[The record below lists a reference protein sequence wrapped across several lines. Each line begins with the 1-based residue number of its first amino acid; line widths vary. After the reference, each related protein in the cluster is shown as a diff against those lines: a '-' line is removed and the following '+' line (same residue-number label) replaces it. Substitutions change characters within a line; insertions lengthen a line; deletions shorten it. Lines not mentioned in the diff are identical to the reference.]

1 MKKAAFF
8 RGMMPIMPTAIT
20 QAGEIDEESQRNL
33 VRYCIE
39 CGAVAIGHFGFA
51 SEFHKLTEGQRTRL
65 TKIIVEEVNRR
76 VPVFIGVTAPSVY
89 GTLENARKA
98 EAQGADLIMAMLPYM
113 EVPDAAGAFK
123 FYEDL
128 SSVVNLPII
137 IQDAGHSS
145 AVLTAPLL
153 LQLFREIEHI
163 LYVKS
168 EGKDF
173 LAKTHALI
181 QEAGSH
187 LQVIGGAAGKH
198 MIHMLRLGVTA
209 FMTGTEAL
217 DIHASVVS
225 SFLVGK
231 EAEAFHIYC
240 TRILPYLTFYM
251 DHGIELLKEMLF
263 RRGIISCSEAI
274 SPAPRPVLSEVERHE
289 FEWVLQQIDFPG
301 SNGC

>member
-1 MKKAAFF
+1 MKQAVFF

-20 QAGEIDEESQRNL
+20 KTGEIDEESQRNL
-33 VRYCIE
+33 VRYCIA

-51 SEFHKLTEGQRTRL
+51 SEFHKLTESQRSRL
-65 TKIIVEEVNRR
+65 TEIIVDEVNHR
-76 VPVFIGVTAPSVY
+76 VPVFIGITAPSVY
-89 GTLENARKA
+89 GSIENARKA

-113 EVPDAAGAFK
+113 EVPDAEGAFK

-128 SSVVNLPII
+128 SSAVSLPII

-145 AVLTAPLL
+145 AVLTPPLL
-153 LQLFREIEHI
+153 LKMFQEIEHI

-173 LAKTHALI
+173 LAKTHVLI
-181 QEAGSH
+181 QEAGSR

-198 MIHMLRLGVTA
+198 LIHMLRLGVTA

-225 SFLVGK
+225 SFLTGN
-231 EAEAFHIYC
+231 EAEAFRIYC
-240 TRILPYLTFYM
+240 NRILPYLTFYM
-251 DHGIELLKEMLF
+251 DYSTELLKEMLF
-263 RRGIISCSEAI
+263 RRGILSCSEAI
-274 SPAPRPVLSEVERHE
+274 SPAPRPFMSEVERRE
-289 FEWVLQQIDFPG
+289 FEWVLQQIDFP
-301 SNGC
+301 C